1 MREIDLVMFMGPRF
15 GQKAHEPK
23 NQIDLVMCIGPR
35 FSQKTYEPKG
45 PKKTQLKLQTLDF
58 IFSYSID
65 AIQRTTKEKKSVSVT
80 ALLMHEF
87 QQSIFLSSLIREKH
101 SHRVEGRE
109 LGRSCDKHKSLLV
122 L

>member
-1 MREIDLVMFMGPRF
+1 MSEIDLVMFMRPRF

-65 AIQRTTKEKKSVSVT
+65 AIQKTTKEKKSVSVT
-80 ALLMHEF
+80 APWTFPYFSSSEA
-87 QQSIFLSSLIREKH
+87 QTSSIYAIYQ
-101 SHRVEGRE
+101 VTVIG
-109 LGRSCDKHKSLLV
+109 
-122 L
+122 